1 MKSINLQE
9 LEKESR
15 GVFNEDGLLYVS
27 IGLLLLL
34 VGASFLF
41 RPLLILVAFG
51 ALLIFPLEAIRQHL
65 TYPRLGYAK
74 FKAPPG
80 TLRGILIF
88 AILTMLFLTLI
99 AFIGDGRFQRILPFA
114 YSSTFTLAFYFGMS
128 TQGLR
133 TADWLLMGI
142 MLLAGLLASL
152 LFPDWHDGTAV
163 LFTFTGLLFII
174 FGLIRLV
181 HFLRTVPLLDQG
193 NGQ

>member
-1 MKSINLQE
+1 
-9 LEKESR
+9 
-15 GVFNEDGLLYVS
+15 
-27 IGLLLLL
+27 
-34 VGASFLF
+34 
-41 RPLLILVAFG
+41 
-51 ALLIFPLEAIRQHL
+51 
-65 TYPRLGYAK
+65 
-74 FKAPPG
+74 
-80 TLRGILIF
+80 
-88 AILTMLFLTLI
+88 
-99 AFIGDGRFQRILPFA
+99 
-114 YSSTFTLAFYFGMS
+114 
-128 TQGLR
+128 LR